1 MVVSKKNKSTIEER
15 SGTGLASQVLCTCVQ
30 VPQQFFTTAV
40 RSTRVVPS
48 L

>member
-1 MVVSKKNKSTIEER
+1 MVVSKKNKSR
-15 SGTGLASQVLCTCVQ
+15 VQLKKGQVHVK